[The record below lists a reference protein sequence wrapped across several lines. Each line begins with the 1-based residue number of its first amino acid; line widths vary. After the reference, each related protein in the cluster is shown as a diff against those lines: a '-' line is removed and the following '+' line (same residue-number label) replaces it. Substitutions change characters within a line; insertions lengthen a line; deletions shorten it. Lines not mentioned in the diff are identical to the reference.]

1 VRSPRDLLVHNW
13 PLKLSALVL
22 SVLLWVLVS
31 AEETTSQLVRIPV
44 QVEVPPGLALAA
56 PVPEVR
62 ALVTGSG
69 REMIKLYATPPVI
82 RAFVPAG
89 ALPPHWRFDVA
100 PSSIQLPPNAK
111 VTVQD
116 VEPRVMDITLDR
128 EVSRDIPVA
137 LRAVIEP
144 ESGYAMAGWA
154 VAPTHVRVS
163 GARSIVTLLDS
174 VPTELIE
181 VRGVTERFERSV
193 AVDTAGRSLL
203 RVTPREV
210 TLTGRARRAAP

>member
-1 VRSPRDLLVHNW
+1 VRSPRDLIVHNW

-56 PVPEVR
+56 PPPEVR
-62 ALVTGSG
+62 AFITGSG
-69 REMIKLYATPPVI
+69 RELIKLYATPPVI
-82 RAFVPAG
+82 RAFVPNG
-89 ALPPHWRFDVA
+89 AQPPRWRFDVS
-100 PSSIQLPPNAK
+100 PSAILLPPSAK

-116 VEPRVMDITLDR
+116 VEPRVMDIALDR
-128 EVSRDIPVA
+128 EVSRDVPVA

-154 VAPTHVRVS
+154 VAPARVRVT
-163 GARSIVTLLDS
+163 GARSLVTQVDS
-174 VPTELIE
+174 IPTEFIE
-181 VRGVTERFERSV
+181 VRGITERFERSV
-193 AVDTAGRSLL
+193 AVDTAFRPLL
-203 RVTPREV
+203 RLAPREL